1 MGTALVLRNDR
12 PGVDTTPCDDWHV
25 LLRRALW
32 PVGLAVGAVSLALAR
47 DQPAFSFAGSSVTGA
62 LALLGAGWALLTCG
76 LVFWGRRPGNT
87 VGPLL
92 VAAGFAWFL
101 AEWDN
106 PGAGSSLVFTIG
118 LVTYT
123 ACAPLAGCAMLAYP
137 AGRLGFWQ
145 ERFAVGLAF
154 AGAVLVLGLL
164 PALFFDPAG
173 AACAQC
179 PDNALVITH
188 EPRLFAELNRVGVQL
203 GLAWSLLLIA
213 VAGWRVGRSSRT
225 RQRVVAPV
233 VLAGCIYL
241 GLVAGTFGASLDRGF
256 LGSSELD
263 RTLWLAQAA
272 ALAGIATSVAWG
284 LLRTRR
290 TRSLLARLVVELG
303 ESAPAGGLRDALA
316 RALADPELE
325 IAYPVGEGRYADAR
339 GQTVDVARVEH
350 LAATPLLRDGRP
362 VAILVHRA
370 GLLDNP
376 ELVQEVASAARLAL
390 DNERLQAEA
399 RAQLEDLRSSRVR
412 IIESG
417 DAERRRLERD
427 LHDGAQ
433 QRLVGLSLA
442 LRLLR
447 SQFGSNPDHVLVSR
461 LDEAEAELREAVAE
475 LRELAHGIH
484 PAVLSD
490 EGLAAA
496 LEALAEES
504 PLRVGALPR
513 ERFPVA
519 VETAAYLVVAEAAKA
534 GTARATAERRNA
546 VLVVAVEAKAEPE
559 ALFDLEDRVGALDGR
574 LTVEPAP
581 AGGVRIRAEIPC
593 G

>member
-1 MGTALVLRNDR
+1 VLF
-12 PGVDTTPCDDWHV
+12 
-25 LLRRALW
+25 RRALW
-32 PVGLAVGAVSLALAR
+32 PVGLALGAFSLALAR
-47 DQPAFSFAGSSVTGA
+47 DQPAFSFAGSSLTGA
-62 LALLGAGWALLTCG
+62 LALLGAGWALLACG
-76 LVFWGRRPGNT
+76 LVFWGRRPGNA

-106 PGAGSSLVFTIG
+106 PGADSSLVFTIG
-118 LVTYT
+118 LVLYT
-123 ACAPLAGCAMLAYP
+123 ACAPLAGWAMLAYP
-137 AGRLGFWQ
+137 GGRLSFWE
-145 ERFAVGLAF
+145 ERLGVGLAL

-164 PALFFDPAG
+164 PALLFDAAA

-179 PDNALVITH
+179 PENALVIRDD
-188 EPRLFAELNRVGVQL
+188 PRLFGELNRVGVQL

-213 VAGWRVGRSSRT
+213 LAGWRVGRSSRT

-233 VLAGCIYL
+233 VLAGCVYL

-256 LGSSELD
+256 LGSSGLD
-263 RTLWLAQAA
+263 RRLWLAQAA
-272 ALAGIATSVAWG
+272 ALAGLAAAVAWG

-290 TRSLLARLVVELG
+290 TRSSLARLVVELG
-303 ESAPAGGLRDALA
+303 ESAQAGGLRDALA

-325 IAYPVGEGRYADAR
+325 IAYPVGEGRYADAHGR
-339 GQTVDVARVEH
+339 TVDVARVEDQ
-350 LAATPLLRDGRP
+350 AATPLLRDGRP

-412 IIESG
+412 IIEAG

-447 SQFGSNPDHVLVSR
+447 LQFGSKPDHVLVAR

-484 PAVLSD
+484 PAALSD

-496 LEALAEES
+496 VEALAEES
-504 PLRVGALPR
+504 PLRIAALPR
-513 ERFPVA
+513 ERFSPA

-534 GTARATAERRNA
+534 GTALASAECRDA
-546 VLVVAVEAKAEPE
+546 VLVVDVEAKAEPE
-559 ALFDLEDRVGALDGR
+559 GLLDLEDRVGALDGR
-574 LTVEPAP
+574 FAVERAP
-581 AGGVRIRAEIPC
+581 GGGVRIRAEIPC